1 MAQVAHCGI
10 VKSNTAAELV
20 QEFTTLALVHGFPVV
35 VLHTV
40 IVAAAQS
47 VPSFQSAQSLPSVPS
62 LPSSP
67 FGH

>member
-1 MAQVAHCGI
+1 M
-10 VKSNTAAELV
+10 KSNTAAELV

-35 VLHTV
+35 VLHTA

-47 VPSFQSAQSLPSVPS
+47 APSFQSTQSLPSVPS